1 MIFVWFIYGLAFF
14 TLGLVIIIYPKKG
27 SVFRLANHIWL
38 IAGFG
43 ILHGINEWLDMFIV
57 LGDPFPPKVLKL
69 IRIATLSGSFLF
81 LLRFGT
87 KVVVESRKKYSPL
100 QALPIILFIPWA
112 IIFAASA
119 QRLLIGDI
127 WARYLLCA
135 PGAFLT
141 ALGLFL
147 QIPQFKE
154 TKLQAAIRNLCLA
167 GIAFLFYTVFA
178 GLIVKKAAFFPA
190 SYLNYDLFR
199 HTFAVPVQVFR
210 ALCAAVLAYSTTR
223 LLSIFQWET
232 QEALRRSEQRCSTIA
247 STMPIILF
255 VQDRDSVIT
264 FIQGKGLDLLGLKA
278 TEIIG
283 KRIPE
288 VFPSVPEL
296 DEDSRRA
303 LSGEEFITTVKIDG
317 IIFESCYSPVRD
329 NDGEVIGVIGVA
341 FDVTVREKAREQLD
355 KYRREIEKNAR
366 LAEIG
371 TMSSIMARQLDE
383 PLAVTRLLLQRLAG
397 DLKKA
402 STPEEVTSSIKK
414 SLAEVSKAT
423 EIVDRFQS
431 VAQVPG
437 KSIVAP
443 VDIYQIAK
451 RVTTVFAQS
460 AKHANLNI
468 AVKNMDLVPFM
479 SLDSRELEQI
489 FFIMIQNAIDAA
501 DINKRQKL
509 SISCEATGKEIE
521 LQFADTCGGIEPEK
535 LQYIFEPFFTA
546 EPGAKDTGLGLAIA
560 KQIVCAHGGNVVAKS
575 KPGHGTT
582 FYVKLPV
589 EHAY

>member
-1 MIFVWFIYGLAFF
+1 
-14 TLGLVIIIYPKKG
+14 
-27 SVFRLANHIWL
+27 L

-87 KVVVESRKKYSPL
+87 KVVAESRKKYSPLL

-112 IIFAASA
+112 TIFATSS

-127 WARYLLCA
+127 WSRYLLCA

-341 FDVTVREKAREQLD
+341 FDVTVREKARDQLD